1 MFIKKIAK
9 ILRGNL
15 SFLQIMFACILGA
28 ILGFTPGF
36 DRAFGLSASIVL
48 LFIVL
53 NANLGI
59 FLFVFSIS
67 KLLFYLATPFIF
79 YFGGVLLDNVATG
92 LFAKIIN
99 APVLAFFGFEYY
111 LTSGGLAVGIVIG
124 ILMGLII
131 YYLSKIY
138 RYSMDKVDSNLSWFA
153 KFKNSFVITPTISPT

>member
-1 MFIKKIAK
+1 M
-9 ILRGNL
+9 
-15 SFLQIMFACILGA
+15 
-28 ILGFTPGF
+28 
-36 DRAFGLSASIVL
+36 
-48 LFIVL
+48 
-53 NANLGI
+53 
-59 FLFVFSIS
+59 
-67 KLLFYLATPFIF
+67 
-79 YFGGVLLDNVATG
+79 LLDNVATG

-131 YYLSKIY
+131 YYLLKIY